1 MEKYTY
7 NNGMVGYKKKIHHF
21 VQDRKKVVS
30 IVVSLPSIFSV
41 LKRTNKLNYA
51 RFQNRSGQT
60 NAWHSNFCN
69 DMKLPEKQKENFHM
83 SKDTFT
89 KL

>member
-7 NNGMVGYKKKIHHF
+7 NNGMAGYKKKIHHF

-51 RFQNRSGQT
+51 RF
-60 NAWHSNFCN
+60 
-69 DMKLPEKQKENFHM
+69 
-83 SKDTFT
+83 
-89 KL
+89 